1 MFKIQKLS
9 KPLKL
14 LLFIQ
19 GFEGSLEARP
29 FLQEGMTL
37 LTEIYL
43 IRRDLF
49 NDR

>member
-19 GFEGSLEARP
+19 GFEGSLEDYP
-29 FLQEGMTL
+29 SLQGGMTL